1 LKRISNEALQK
12 KKISK
17 NEAVV
22 GQASHVNKKA
32 YRHDDDKKAKKT
44 RKGRRIFWRK
54 LSSFVF
60 VMNSPWWMAGHSQ
73 PYAFLSFYGI
83 LALSLKLEVLLIY
96 ARLM

>member
-1 LKRISNEALQK
+1 LYLLLRICSCTSTKDIRYLIKLSFNTPKPTRGLDALS
-12 KKISK
+12 IS
-17 NEAVV
+17 
-22 GQASHVNKKA
+22 
-32 YRHDDDKKAKKT
+32 
-44 RKGRRIFWRK
+44 FWRK